1 VNRLLNEPT
10 AIAATIQSVIGFAII
25 MGWINMTDV
34 QTGAMMIAVN
44 AVLGM
49 VVRALVTPNQLAE
62 ARVDAGGR
70 PTTPL
75 RAATPEI
82 DVKP

>member
-1 VNRLLNEPT
+1 MNRLFNEPV
-10 AIAATIQSVIGFAII
+10 ALAATIQSVIGFTII
-25 MGWINMTDV
+25 MGWLHMTDA
-34 QTGAMMIAVN
+34 QTGALMIAIN
-44 AVLGM
+44 AVLGLA
-49 VVRALVTPNQLAE
+49 VRSQVTPNQLAE

-75 RAATPEI
+75 RPATPEI

>member
-1 VNRLLNEPT
+1 MNRLLNEPV
-10 AIAATIQSVIGFAII
+10 ALAATVQSIIGFCII
-25 MGWINMTDV
+25 MNWLSMTDA
-34 QTGAMMIAVN
+34 QTGSLMIAIN
-44 AVLGM
+44 AVLGLM
-49 VVRALVTPNQLAE
+49 VRSQVTPNQLAE

-75 RAATPEI
+75 QAARPEI

>member
-1 VNRLLNEPT
+1 MSRLLNEP
-10 AIAATIQSVIGFAII
+10 AALAATIQSVIGFCII
-25 MGWINMTDV
+25 MGWINMTDT

-44 AVLGM
+44 AVLGYT
-49 VVRALVTPNQLAE
+49 VRALVTPNQLAE

-75 RAATPEI
+75 RAEI

>member
-1 VNRLLNEPT
+1 MNRLLNEPV
-10 AIAATIQSVIGFAII
+10 ALAATIQSVIGFTII
-25 MGWINMTDV
+25 MGWLHMTDA
-34 QTGAMMIAVN
+34 QTGSLMIAIN
-44 AVLGM
+44 AVLGLM
-49 VVRALVTPNQLAE
+49 VRSQVTPNQLAE

-75 RAATPEI
+75 RPSTPEI